1 MPAQFLGT
9 ISGTTNIG
17 NMIGPT
23 LLQPAIGWILDKKW
37 AGAMT
42 NGVHVYDLH
51 AYRFGFILMIGW
63 LLLSSVL
70 LSFTNETYCRQSA

>member
-1 MPAQFLGT
+1 M
-9 ISGTTNIG
+9 
-17 NMIGPT
+17 MGPT

-37 AGAMT
+37 SGTMAG
-42 NGVHVYDLH
+42 GVHVYDLQ
-51 AYRFGFILMIGW
+51 AFRFGFILMIGW